1 MATDTVAQ
9 ITQAEFKRMLET
21 VVEATVEQKLIE
33 MFGDPDQGLVMREDV
48 RERLLR
54 QRELVASGERGQS
67 LDDVM
72 QELELE

>member
-1 MATDTVAQ
+1 M
-9 ITQAEFKRMLET
+9 TQAEFKRMLET

-54 QRELVASGERGQS
+54 QRQLVASGELGQS

>member
-9 ITQAEFKRMLET
+9 MTQAEFKRMLET

-54 QRELVASGERGQS
+54 QRELVASGERGQF

>member
-9 ITQAEFKRMLET
+9 MTQAEFKRMLET

-54 QRELVASGERGQS
+54 QRQLVASGERGQS
-67 LDDVM
+67 LEDVM

>member
-9 ITQAEFKRMLET
+9 MTQAEFKRMLET

-54 QRELVASGERGQS
+54 QRQLVASGERGQS

>member
-1 MATDTVAQ
+1 
-9 ITQAEFKRMLET
+9 
-21 VVEATVEQKLIE
+21 

-54 QRELVASGERGQS
+54 QRQLVASGERGQS
-67 LDDVM
+67 LEDVM

>member
-9 ITQAEFKRMLET
+9 MTQAEFKRMLET

>member
-9 ITQAEFKRMLET
+9 MTQAEFKKMLET
-21 VVEATVEQKLIE
+21 VIEATVEQKLIE
-33 MFGDPDQGLVMREDV
+33 MFGDPDQGLVIRKDV

-54 QRELVASGERGQS
+54 QRQRVASGERGQS
-67 LDDVM
+67 LNDVM